1 MQQLSGLDSSFVYL
15 ETPRTPMN
23 IGGIYIFD
31 GNTPSGQMNFERF
44 KEHIRSRLHVARA
57 FRQRLIDVPLNLDFP
72 YWIEDPDFEL
82 DLHLPHV
89 GLPQPGDRQALMKL
103 AADIFSKPLDRS
115 RPLWEITFVDGLDK
129 IEGVPKHAFAA
140 ICKIHHAAVDGVA
153 GEEILSALLDVFP
166 KPRIVEETSAWT
178 PQSVPTEIEVLG
190 KTYSSAIRSPF
201 RFAKLLR
208 QTSSMIATSISTRLT
223 ARFRS
228 PPMILSAPKSCFD
241 ATLSAQRVI
250 DGTQISLER
259 VKLIKNAIPG
269 ATVNDVV
276 LAVCSGALRKYLLDK
291 DALPE
296 ESLVSLAPI
305 SIRSLNEKGDAGN
318 RISAMLVSLATDEPD
333 PLTRMVRINEST
345 RGAKEYNKA
354 IEAERLMD
362 YLPSA
367 TFSLAVRLYTRWH
380 LSDKHNPFFN
390 LVTTNVPG
398 PQIPLYLDGAKL
410 LTQVGIAPIFDGM
423 GLSIVIMS
431 YAGNIGIGAISC
443 KTLMPDLSALIA
455 HIEDAMKELEHALKI
470 ERPTDS
476 EEEPNLKAE
485 RTVKAVKSVKKS
497 EAAAS

>member
-1 MQQLSGLDSSFVYL
+1 MQQLSGLDSSFIYL

-31 GNTPSGQMNFERF
+31 GHTPSGLMTYERF

-57 FRQRLIDVPLNLDFP
+57 FRQRLVDVPMNLDFP
-72 YWIEDPDFEL
+72 YWIDDPDFEL

-89 GLPQPGDRQALMKL
+89 GLPQPGDHQALMKL
-103 AADIFSKPLDRS
+103 AADIFSRPLDRA
-115 RPLWEITFVDGLDK
+115 RPLWEITFVDGLEK
-129 IEGVPKHAFAA
+129 VEGVPKNAFAT

-166 KPRIVEETSAWT
+166 KPRVVEPTDNWN
-178 PQSVPTEIEVLG
+178 PPDQVPSEIDMIG
-190 KTYSSAIRSPF
+190 KTYASALRSPF
-201 RFAKLLR
+201 QFAKLVRKTGRMLG
-208 QTSSMIATSISTRLT
+208 TSIATRLT
-223 ARFRS
+223 ARFRN

-241 ATLSAQRVI
+241 ATLSAQRVV
-250 DGTQISLER
+250 DGTQLSLER
-259 VKLIKNAIPG
+259 IKRIKNAVPG

-276 LAVCSGALRKYLLDK
+276 LAICSGALRKYLLDK
-291 DALPE
+291 EALPE
-296 ESLVSLAPI
+296 NSLVSLAPI
-305 SIRSLNEKGDAGN
+305 SIRSLDEKGDAGN
-318 RISAMLVSLATDEPD
+318 RISGMLVSLATDEPD
-333 PLTRMVRINEST
+333 PLARVLRIHEST

-354 IEAERLMD
+354 VEAEKLMD

-398 PQIPLYLDGAKL
+398 PQIPLYLDGSKL
-410 LTQVGIAPIFDGM
+410 LTQIGIAPIFDGM

-443 KTLMPDLSALIA
+443 KTLMPDLPVLIS
-455 HIEDAMKELEHALKI
+455 HIETATAELEQAL
-470 ERPTDS
+470 RLDQGS
-476 EEEPNLKAE
+476 EGKSSEKAAK
-485 RTVKAVKSVKKS
+485 TGKNAKKS
-497 EAAAS
+497 ESAD

>member
-1 MQQLSGLDSSFVYL
+1 MQQLSGLDSSFIYL

-31 GNTPSGQMNFERF
+31 GHTPNGLMTYERF

-57 FRQRLIDVPLNLDFP
+57 FRQRLVDVPMNLDFP
-72 YWIEDPDFEL
+72 YWMDDPDFEL

-89 GLPQPGDRQALMKL
+89 GLPQPGDHQALMKL
-103 AADIFSKPLDRS
+103 AADIFSRPLDRS

-129 IEGVPKHAFAA
+129 IEGVPKHAFAT

-166 KPRIVEETSAWT
+166 KPRLVE
-178 PQSVPTEIEVLG
+178 PTEAWKPPAQIPSDVDMLG
-190 KTYSSAIRSPF
+190 KTYASALRSPF
-201 RFAKLLR
+201 RFAKLVR
-208 QTSSMIATSISTRLT
+208 QTASMLTTSISTRLT
-223 ARFRS
+223 ARFRN

-241 ATLSAQRVI
+241 ATLSAQRVV

-259 VKLIKNAIPG
+259 VKRIKNAVPG
-269 ATVNDVV
+269 ATINDVV
-276 LAVCSGALRKYLLDK
+276 LAICSGALRKYLLDK
-291 DALPE
+291 EALPE
-296 ESLVSLAPI
+296 TSLVSLAPI
-305 SIRSLNEKGDAGN
+305 SIRTLDEKGEAGN
-318 RISAMLVSLATDEPD
+318 RISGMLVSLATDEPD
-333 PLTRMVRINEST
+333 PLARVLRIHEST

-354 IEAERLMD
+354 VEAEKLMD

-398 PQIPLYLDGAKL
+398 PQIPLYLDGSKL
-410 LTQVGIAPIFDGM
+410 LTQIGIAPIFDGM

-443 KTLMPDLSALIA
+443 KTLMPDLPVMIT
-455 HIEDAMKELEHALKI
+455 HIETATAELEAALKI
-470 ERPTDS
+470 DVPSD
-476 EEEPNLKAE
+476 EEKDASTKAT
-485 RTVKAVKSVKKS
+485 RAGKNSKKS
-497 EAAAS
+497 EAASG